1 MATHT
6 TTTDYA
12 DEKQEVSYVEHK
24 HDSPTESSHELQKER
39 TLDGI
44 DMTNSAAVKGDDSD
58 GKVVWSMRSMFA
70 AVFLAA
76 LYTGSQ
82 VILYFTGGSLGFI
95 EEDLGLT
102 RGIAWL
108 PTANILAIAAACPY
122 AGYLQDLFGKRYIAL
137 FGSVCLC
144 IGCAL
149 VASGHSFAQLL
160 AGMAISGVGAA
171 IGELTGLAGLAEI
184 VPVKYRGYSLALVTA
199 FVLPF
204 CPYLL
209 YVELWSHRSLT
220 VGWRWGPWVAL
231 MYNGIVGLGL
241 LFTYF
246 PHNHTRAEG
255 FSRMAIL
262 KRIDYIGGVLS
273 ITGLTLFLVSL
284 QSGGYTH
291 PWKSGY
297 VLGTMLV
304 GLALIAAWIVYEA
317 KFARHP
323 MVPGELFKGQRIV
336 GLAYVVAFAA
346 GMNFFSLLNFFPVTF
361 TNVYDPD
368 PVKIGLRG
376 LAPGLTTAV
385 GAITFNAALSQFPGH
400 TREVLLLAVVIMTTF
415 AGALAVMTP
424 ENESVVLALGAIAG
438 FGVGGV
444 IVPAA
449 TVAMLVCP
457 DALITTAAALSL
469 SIRTVGGSIGYS
481 IYYNIFATKLETN
494 LPKYVAEYAIKAG
507 LPLSS
512 ATQFVTLFLTAPKE
526 LATTPI
532 AGMTPAVIAG
542 ATKGTQW
549 AFSQSLKYV
558 WFTSIA
564 FGAMAIVCTIL
575 LPSTKK
581 YQTNRVAVQIS

>member
-1 MATHT
+1 MATNT

-12 DEKQEVSYVEHK
+12 HEKQEVQYVEHV
-24 HDSPTESSHELQKER
+24 DESPTDSSHELQKER
-39 TLDGI
+39 TLEGI
-44 DMTNSAAVKGDDSD
+44 DMTNSYAVKGDDSD
-58 GKVVWSMRSMFA
+58 GKVEWSTRSIFA
-70 AVFLAA
+70 AIFLAA

-95 EEDLGLT
+95 EEDLGLS
-102 RGIAWL
+102 RGSAWL

-137 FGSVCLC
+137 FGSLCIC

-149 VASGHSFAQLL
+149 VGSGHNFAQLIV
-160 AGMAISGVGAA
+160 GMALSGVGAA
-171 IGELTGLAGLAEI
+171 IGELTGLAGLAEV
-184 VPVKYRGYSLALVTA
+184 VPVKFRGYSLALVTA

-209 YVELWSHRSLT
+209 YVELWSHRDLT
-220 VGWRWGPWVAL
+220 IGWRWGPWCAL
-231 MYNGIVGLGL
+231 IFNGIVGLGL

-246 PHNHTRAEG
+246 PHNHTRTEG
-255 FSRMAIL
+255 FSRMAII
-262 KRIDYIGGVLS
+262 KRIDFIGGILS

-291 PWKSGY
+291 PWTSGY
-297 VLGTMLV
+297 VLGTMLS
-304 GLALIAAWIVYEA
+304 GLALIAAWVVYEW

-346 GMNFFSLLNFFPVTF
+346 GMNFFSILNFFPVTF
-361 TNVYDPD
+361 TSVYDPD
-368 PVKIGLRG
+368 PVRIGVRG
-376 LAPGLTTAV
+376 LGPAFTTAL
-385 GAITFNAALSQFPGH
+385 GAIGFNAALSFFPNH
-400 TREVLLLAVVIMTTF
+400 TREVLLLAVLIMTGF
-415 AGALAVMTP
+415 AGSLAVMTP
-424 ENESVVLALGAIAG
+424 DNGKLVVALGSMAS

-444 IVPAA
+444 LVPAA

-457 DALITTAAALSL
+457 DALITTAAAMSL

-481 IYYNIFATKLETN
+481 IYYNVFATKLEKN
-494 LPKYVAEYAIKAG
+494 LPAYVAEYAIRAG
-507 LPLSS
+507 LPLTS
-512 ATQFVTLFLTAPKE
+512 ATQFVTTFLTDPEA
-526 LATTPI
+526 LATTDIP
-532 AGMTPAVIAG
+532 GMTPAVIAG

-549 AFSQSLKYV
+549 AYSQSLKYV

-564 FGAMAIVCTIL
+564 FGSIAIICTIL